1 MQTKNRLK
9 ITLYEYKFTS
19 NISLSDNNNL
29 HFSLTFNSKTI
40 STDKINI
47 NNNSKNNKIQ
57 IGKIFYFDIPEK
69 TSDELIIIINLIST
83 SWMVFNTVI
92 CSCELNYK
100 QNINKFNNIKR
111 WISLKDKENNEII
124 KILIS
129 ICDLNNIK
137 EKNEN
142 KKLLDIPLFNTK
154 ESFVNNTTKSNAS
167 FIDNNNG
174 LNNTTITRTQRYKNN
189 NSNLNNSSKDLFIH
203 LNNNTNN
210 SSIITENNYN
220 NRNFKKKNTYTNLN
234 DKAYSLEENYMKF
247 INNNKNKENVE
258 YNKILFL
265 IEKYQNEGGDKDI
278 IKKFKEDIA
287 MLKEKEANL
296 EKEKKIF
303 DENMKQL
310 KEKNKILNKERQSLD
325 NKIINFNKEQEEFK
339 EKNSN
344 LIQNIK
350 DFEEEKNNFIIKQKI
365 DLNNKNIFYN
375 LNYFISTGNNIPLS
389 NTENNN
395 LINEIDKNELID
407 SLNFL

>member
-9 ITLYEYKFTS
+9 IALYEYKFTS
-19 NISLSDNNNL
+19 NISVSEYNNVC
-29 HFSLTFNSKTI
+29 FSITFNSKTI

-47 NNNSKNNKIQ
+47 YNNSKNNKFQ

-69 TSDELIIIINLIST
+69 IDDKLTIIINLIST

-92 CSCELNYK
+92 CSCEVNYK
-100 QNINKFNNIKR
+100 QNLNDFNNVKR
-111 WISLKDKENNEII
+111 WISLKNKENNEII

-129 ICDLNNIK
+129 ICDLNNKK

-154 ESFVNNTTKSNAS
+154 ESFVKNTTKSNAS
-167 FIDNNNG
+167 FIDNNKV
-174 LNNTTITRTQRYKNN
+174 LNNTIITKTQRYKNT
-189 NSNLNNSSKDLFIH
+189 NSNNSSKDLFVH

-210 SSIITENNYN
+210 SSIIIENILNK
-220 NRNFKKKNTYTNLN
+220 RNCKKKNTYTNIN
-234 DKAYSLEENYMKF
+234 DKTYSLEENYMTF
-247 INNNKNKENVE
+247 INNNQNSENVDL
-258 YNKILFL
+258 NKILFL
-265 IEKYQNEGGDKDI
+265 IEKYENEGGDKNI
-278 IKKFKEDIA
+278 IKKFKEDITA
-287 MLKEKEANL
+287 LKEKESNL

-303 DENMKQL
+303 DENKKQL
-310 KEKNKILNKERQSLD
+310 KENNKILNKERQSLE
-325 NKIINFNKEQEEFK
+325 NKIINFNKEQNEFE

-344 LIQNIK
+344 LIQNMK

-389 NTENNN
+389 NNENKIF
-395 LINEIDKNELID
+395 INEKDKNELID
-407 SLNFL
+407 SLNFS

>member
-1 MQTKNRLK
+1 M
-9 ITLYEYKFTS
+9 
-19 NISLSDNNNL
+19 
-29 HFSLTFNSKTI
+29 NS
-40 STDKINI
+40 
-47 NNNSKNNKIQ
+47 
-57 IGKIFYFDIPEK
+57 
-69 TSDELIIIINLIST
+69 
-83 SWMVFNTVI
+83 
-92 CSCELNYK
+92 
-100 QNINKFNNIKR
+100 
-111 WISLKDKENNEII
+111 
-124 KILIS
+124 
-129 ICDLNNIK
+129 
-137 EKNEN
+137 
-142 KKLLDIPLFNTK
+142 
-154 ESFVNNTTKSNAS
+154 
-167 FIDNNNG
+167 
-174 LNNTTITRTQRYKNN
+174 
-189 NSNLNNSSKDLFIH
+189 NNSSKDLFIH
-203 LNNNTNN
+203 LNNDTNN
-210 SSIITENNYN
+210 SSIITENNFN

-234 DKAYSLEENYMKF
+234 NKIYSLEENYMKF

-339 EKNSN
+339 EKNLN

-395 LINEIDKNELID
+395 LINKQLYETFGFRIHFPLVPFRLRIPEYIRWQ
-407 SLNFL
+407 